1 MAQVMTTPRDELRSV
16 TDWKTGA
23 RAGLIAGLVFV
34 MLEMG
39 MVWLFQG
46 ESPSGPR

>member
-1 MAQVMTTPRDELRSV
+1 MAQVLAASRDQLHSV
-16 TDWKTGA
+16 TDWKAGA
-23 RAGLIAGLVFV
+23 WVGLIAGLVFV

-46 ESPSGPR
+46 ESP